1 MLDLVHEFQQK
12 WGMARA
18 DNELKVED
26 AKKHAWKK
34 EGDES
39 DLSAFFRAFK
49 ESTRGVPEQPVVP
62 EQAAE
67 VPRPEELRQ
76 RRASFLERTES
87 SPLPMD
93 EANPDPNPFED
104 AADPAE
110 FEPLPEDF
118 VEEESTDDE
127 DSESEQEDDV
137 ELLKVA
143 EPRVSAEEMARRGRE
158 LDGYMA
164 EIAAAGNDEEEDKP
178 PVPKRQRVSTP
189 VAKEAPKA
197 KAKAKA
203 KANPVP
209 APAAPAHTL
218 SLPEGVVS
226 ELHKMRVGGTYT
238 VVFYGGAFPGTP
250 RTVTVRSM
258 DARYVWVVPAGK
270 DGEVNRYSKH
280 LVGQVTEADGPLTR
294 SRARRQA

>member
-1 MLDLVHEFQQK
+1 
-12 WGMARA
+12 
-18 DNELKVED
+18 
-26 AKKHAWKK
+26 
-34 EGDES
+34 
-39 DLSAFFRAFK
+39 
-49 ESTRGVPEQPVVP
+49 
-62 EQAAE
+62 
-67 VPRPEELRQ
+67 
-76 RRASFLERTES
+76 
-87 SPLPMD
+87 
-93 EANPDPNPFED
+93 
-104 AADPAE
+104 
-110 FEPLPEDF
+110 
-118 VEEESTDDE
+118 
-127 DSESEQEDDV
+127 
-137 ELLKVA
+137 
-143 EPRVSAEEMARRGRE
+143 
-158 LDGYMA
+158 MA
-164 EIAAAGNDEEEDKP
+164 EIAAAGNTEEEDKP

-189 VAKEAPKA
+189 VAKEAPRA

-238 VVFYGGAFPGTP
+238 VVFYGGMFPGTP

-258 DARYVWVVPAGK
+258 DSRYVWVVPAGK